1 MNATMK
7 TSGKTSGKTSQG
19 RQLKYGYTTGS
30 SATAAAHAGLLY
42 LLSGAS
48 PGEVTILTPLG
59 KKLTL
64 PIHAYEDGGNAVR
77 VTVIKDGGDDP
88 DVTHKTPIQC
98 VVSVDMTS
106 PVTEVVILGGKG
118 VGKVTRPGLPVPVGE
133 PAINPAPRAQIAA
146 TIENLLAEHALTAR
160 VQVVV
165 EVPEGKR
172 LAQKTLNPRLGIEGG
187 ISILGTRGTVK
198 PFSNAAYVTT
208 IKQCLHVARSLGLT
222 SIAFATGG
230 RSEGLLRNCLSAW
243 PEPASPEPARLEPA
257 WPEEAFI
264 TVADFFAQAM
274 HLAAKQGIKH
284 VVWGVFPGKLVK
296 QALGHANT
304 HARHAAIDFS
314 VLSEWWTDLH
324 LSPKMGERI
333 AKANTAMQ
341 VQNLIAHEPG
351 CQRYYNAL
359 IHKARQHALQRAK
372 ASLCVDYCLFDMAGN
387 MLATTLDDK
396 EPAMKQ

>member
-1 MNATMK
+1 MKAT
-7 TSGKTSGKTSQG
+7 GKTSQG
-19 RQLKYGYTTGS
+19 RKLRHGYTTGS
-30 SATAAAHAGLLY
+30 SATAAAHAGVVY
-42 LLSGAS
+42 LVSGAS
-48 PGEVTILTPLG
+48 PDKVTILTPLG
-59 KKLTL
+59 KSLTL
-64 PIHAYEDGGNAVR
+64 PVHAYEDEGNAVR

-88 DVTHKTPIQC
+88 DVTHNTPIQC
-98 VVSVDMTS
+98 VVSMDTTS
-106 PVTEVVILGGKG
+106 PVTDVVILGGKG
-118 VGKVTRPGLPVPVGE
+118 VGRVTRSGLPVPVGQ
-133 PAINPAPRAQIAA
+133 PAINP
-146 TIENLLAEHALTAR
+146 
-160 VQVVV
+160 
-165 EVPEGKR
+165 R

-222 SIAFATGG
+222 SASFTTGG
-230 RSEGLLRNCLSAW
+230 RSEGLLRNCL
-243 PEPASPEPARLEPA
+243 PT

-314 VLSEWWTDLH
+314 VLARWWTDLH

-333 AKANTAMQ
+333 ARANTAMQ

-359 IHKARQHALQRAK
+359 IHKARQHALQRAQ
-372 ASLCVDYCLFDMAGN
+372 ASLRVDYCLFDMDGN
-387 MLATTLDDK
+387 MLATTMNNLVS
-396 EPAMKQ
+396 